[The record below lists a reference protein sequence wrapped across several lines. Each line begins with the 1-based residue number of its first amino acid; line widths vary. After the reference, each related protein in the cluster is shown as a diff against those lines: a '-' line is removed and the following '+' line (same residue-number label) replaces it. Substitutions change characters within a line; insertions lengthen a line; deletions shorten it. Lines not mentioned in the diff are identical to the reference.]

1 MQAGAVWLK
10 TMRELW
16 HEQAR
21 RNHTSTAHQHSSKA
35 QHQQYRNLQ
44 QSAGQQYSAA
54 AKRTV
59 VADAR
64 QQAGVVADD
73 DHAALKLLQSVGQ
86 RVDGLQ
92 SGGREGRHGGGQAGR
107 QAEGQAGRHIGG
119 WPAGRWA
126 RREELRAGARSWQG
140 QGPTSLTRPLP
151 CYPITHQPAHQPTHT
166 PACPSEWWAHPA
178 AGCGGC

>member
-1 MQAGAVWLK
+1 MHLPILHNPHLGLLCRAAGRGQGGSRVGRSEAGSVSCVGTGTAQRRDAARVERAGMQAGAVWLK

-92 SGGREGRHGGGQAGR
+92 SGGREGRHGGAGRQAGR
-107 QAEGQAGRHIGG
+107 QKGKQAGI
-119 WPAGRWA
+119 
-126 RREELRAGARSWQG
+126 
-140 QGPTSLTRPLP
+140 
-151 CYPITHQPAHQPTHT
+151 
-166 PACPSEWWAHPA
+166 
-178 AGCGGC
+178 